1 MTGAMRDTTG
11 QLAEFVAGLRL
22 DAVPTDVREHAKD
35 LLLDAIG
42 CQLAADHGDE
52 TSMFN
57 AMLDAV
63 GGDGPSTV
71 VGDPRTRAMGAAVL
85 LNSFRTTAVTAC
97 DVYAPADLHTTP
109 EVVPPVLA
117 LAERA
122 GSSGADALLA
132 VIAGLEVITRLA
144 RGFDYPEFRR
154 RGWHSPGVVGPLA
167 AAAAS
172 ASILGMGAEATTHAM
187 AVAGSTAAGTWAASS
202 TPTVKFHQSRAA
214 LTGFLSAMLAHE
226 GFTGSSAILT
236 HEQGGLFVAYAPG
249 DTEAVVAN
257 VGHEWELKR
266 ISLRLWPGGA
276 RLQPSMTATS
286 KVQDEDPIGWDEIES
301 VLVRVAPAMGAMQSW
316 AARPRG
322 TFAALAS
329 IPYAVAVTLRYGSPG
344 VEHFGA
350 ASYED
355 PEIVAFLDRITVEG
369 DPEVPALGATV
380 QVTARDGR
388 VRTESVETPKGHPLS
403 PATREE
409 LTAKVRRCTPD
420 RMPPGSVNELIER
433 VRAIED
439 EPNLDRI
446 LELVRI

>member
-1 MTGAMRDTTG
+1 MTDARRDTTAE
-11 QLAEFVAGLRL
+11 LASFVAGLSL
-22 DAVPTDVREHAKD
+22 DAVPKDVREHAKD

-71 VGDPRTRAMGAAVL
+71 VGAPRTRAMAAAVL

-109 EVVPPVLA
+109 EIVPPVVA
-117 LAERA
+117 LAERER
-122 GSSGADALLA
+122 SSGADTLLA
-132 VIAGLEVITRLA
+132 VVAGLEVITRLA

-154 RGWHSPGVVGPLA
+154 RGWHSPGIVGPLA

-172 ASILGMGAEATTHAM
+172 AVVLRMSPEATTHAM

-202 TPTVKFHQSRAA
+202 TPTVKFHQARAS
-214 LTGFLSAMLAHE
+214 LTGFLSAMLAYE

-249 DTEAVVAN
+249 DPAAVVADL
-257 VGHEWELKR
+257 GREWELQR

-276 RLQPSMTATS
+276 RLQPSMTAAS
-286 KVQDEDPIGWDEIES
+286 RVGVEDPIAWEEIES
-301 VLVRVAPAMGAMQSW
+301 VLVKVAPAMGAMQTW
-316 AARPRG
+316 AARPKG

-350 ASYED
+350 ASYEN
-355 PEIVAFLDRITVEG
+355 PEIVDFLEQITVEG
-369 DPEVPALGATV
+369 DADVPTLGATIE
-380 QVTARDGR
+380 VTGKDGR
-388 VRTESVETPKGHPLS
+388 VHAASVETPKGHPRS
-403 PATREE
+403 PATRDE
-409 LTAKVRRCTPD
+409 LTAKVRRCAPQ
-420 RMPPGSVNELIER
+420 RMSAESVDELLKR
-433 VRAIED
+433 VRGIEV

>member
-1 MTGAMRDTTG
+1 MTEAPRDPTG
-11 QLAEFVAGLRL
+11 ELAAFVAGLSL
-22 DAVPTDVREHAKD
+22 DAVPAEVREHAKD

-63 GGDGPSTV
+63 GGEGPSTV
-71 VGDPRTRAMGAAVL
+71 VGDPRTRAMASAVL

-109 EVVPPVLA
+109 EIVPPVIA
-117 LAERA
+117 LAERE
-122 GSSGADALLA
+122 GTSGTDALVA

-172 ASILGMGAEATTHAM
+172 ASILGMGPEATTHAM
-187 AVAGSTAAGTWAASS
+187 AVAGSTSAGTWAASS
-202 TPTVKFHQSRAA
+202 TPTVKFHQSRAS
-214 LTGFLSAMLAHE
+214 LTGFLSAMLAYE

-249 DTEAVVAN
+249 DPEKVVADL
-257 VGHEWELKR
+257 GIDWELHR

-276 RLQPSMTATS
+276 RLQPSMTAAS
-286 KVQDEDPIGWDEIES
+286 RVLSEDPIGWEEIES
-301 VLVRVAPAMGAMQSW
+301 VVVKVAPAMGAMQSW
-316 AARPRG
+316 AARPKG

-355 PEIVAFLDRITVEG
+355 PGIVGFLDRITVEG
-369 DPEVPALGATV
+369 DPDVPALGATLE
-380 QVTARDGR
+380 VTGRDGR
-388 VRTESVETPKGHPLS
+388 VRTASVETPKGHPKS
-403 PATREE
+403 AATRDE
-409 LTAKVRRCTPD
+409 LTAKVRRCAPD
-420 RMPPGSVNELIER
+420 RMSSESVDELTGR

-446 LELVRI
+446 LELVRV

>member
-1 MTGAMRDTTG
+1 MTEAMRDTTG
-11 QLAEFVAGLRL
+11 ELASFVANLNL
-22 DAVPTDVREHAKD
+22 DTVPTDVREHAKD

-52 TSMFN
+52 TTMFN
-57 AMLDAV
+57 SMLDAV

-71 VGDPRTRAMGAAVL
+71 VGDKRTRAMASAVL

-109 EVVPPVLA
+109 EIVPPVLA
-117 LAERA
+117 LAERE
-122 GSSGADALLA
+122 GSTGAEALLA

-154 RGWHSPGVVGPLA
+154 RGWHSPGVVGPLGAA

-172 ASILGMGAEATTHAM
+172 VLGMGPEATTHAM

-214 LTGFLSAMLAHE
+214 LTGFLSAMLANE

-236 HEQGGLFVAYAPG
+236 HEQGGLFVAYGPG
-249 DTEAVVAN
+249 DPEAVVADL
-257 VGHEWELKR
+257 GREWELKR

-276 RLQPSMTATS
+276 RLQPSMTAASTLLD
-286 KVQDEDPIGWDEIES
+286 QHPIDWGEIES
-301 VLVRVAPAMGAMQSW
+301 VLVKVAPAMGAMQSW

-369 DPEVPALGATV
+369 DPDVPALGATV
-380 QVTARDGR
+380 QVTGQDGR
-388 VRTESVETPKGHPLS
+388 VRTASVETPKGHPRS
-403 PATREE
+403 PATRDE
-409 LTAKVRRCTPD
+409 LGAKVQRCAPD
-420 RMPPGSVNELIER
+420 RMNAAAVGELIER
-433 VRAIED
+433 VRVIED

-446 LELVRI
+446 LDLVRV

>member
-1 MTGAMRDTTG
+1 MTEPMRDTTAE
-11 QLAEFVAGLRL
+11 LAAFVAGLEL
-22 DAVPTDVREHAKD
+22 DAVPTEVREHATD

-42 CQLAADHGDE
+42 CELAADHGDE

-71 VGDPRTRAMGAAVL
+71 VGDPRTRAMASAVL

-109 EVVPPVLA
+109 EIVPPVIA
-117 LAERA
+117 LAERE
-122 GSSGADALLA
+122 GSSGADALRA

-154 RGWHSPGVVGPLA
+154 RGWHSPGVVGPLGAA

-172 ASILGMGAEATTHAM
+172 VLGMSPEATTHAM

-202 TPTVKFHQSRAA
+202 TPTVKFHQSRAS
-214 LTGFLSAMLAHE
+214 LTGFLSAMLAYE

-249 DTEAVVAN
+249 DPEAVVADL
-257 VGHEWELKR
+257 GREWELQR

-276 RLQPSMTATS
+276 RLQPSMTASS
-286 KVQDEDPIGWDEIES
+286 KLLDEDPIAWDDIES
-301 VLVRVAPAMGAMQSW
+301 VLVKVAPAMGAMQSW
-316 AARPRG
+316 AARPKG

-329 IPYAVAVTLRYGSPG
+329 IPYAVAVTLRYGSPA

-355 PEIVAFLDRITVEG
+355 PDIAAFLDRITVEG
-369 DPEVPALGATV
+369 DPNVPALGATV
-380 QVTARDGR
+380 DLTGRDGR
-388 VRTESVETPKGHPLS
+388 VRTASVETPKGHRHRRP
-403 PATREE
+403 RETSWPRRSGVAPR
-409 LTAKVRRCTPD
+409 TA
-420 RMPPGSVNELIER
+420 
-433 VRAIED
+433 
-439 EPNLDRI
+439 
-446 LELVRI
+446 

>member
-1 MTGAMRDTTG
+1 MTEAPRDPTAE
-11 QLAEFVAGLRL
+11 LAGFVAGLSL
-22 DAVPTDVREHAKD
+22 EAVPAEVREHAKD

-71 VGDPRTRAMGAAVL
+71 VGDTRRRAMAAAVL
-85 LNSFRTTAVTAC
+85 LNSFRSTAVTAC

-109 EVVPPVLA
+109 EIVPPVIA
-117 LAERA
+117 LAERE
-122 GSSGADALLA
+122 GTNGTDALLA

-172 ASILGMGAEATTHAM
+172 ASVLGMSAEATTHAM

-202 TPTVKFHQSRAA
+202 TPTVKFHQSRAS
-214 LTGFLSAMLAHE
+214 LTGFLSAMLAYE

-249 DTEAVVAN
+249 DPERVVADL
-257 VGHEWELKR
+257 GSEWELER

-276 RLQPSMTATS
+276 RLQPSMTAAS
-286 KVQDEDPIGWDEIES
+286 QVADGIGWDEIDS
-301 VLVRVAPAMGAMQSW
+301 VVVKVAPAMGAMQTW
-316 AARPRG
+316 AARPKG

-329 IPYAVAVTLRYGSPG
+329 IPYAVAVTLRHGSPG

-355 PEIVAFLDRITVEG
+355 PGIVAFLDRITVKG
-369 DPEVPALGATV
+369 DPGVPALGATV
-380 QVTARDGR
+380 EVTGTDGR
-388 VRTESVETPKGHPLS
+388 VRTASVETPKGHPRS
-403 PATREE
+403 PATRDE
-409 LTAKVRRCTPD
+409 LAAKVRRCAPD
-420 RMPPGSVNELIER
+420 RMSSESVEELIRR
-433 VRAIED
+433 VRGIEG
-439 EPNLDRI
+439 EPNLHGI
-446 LELVRI
+446 LELVRV

>member
-1 MTGAMRDTTG
+1 MSGPMRDTTAE
-11 QLAEFVAGLRL
+11 LAAFVAEL
-22 DAVPTDVREHAKD
+22 DLDTVPTDVREHAKD

-52 TSMFN
+52 TGMFN

-63 GGDGPSTV
+63 GGDGKSTV
-71 VGDPRTRAMGAAVL
+71 VGDPRTRAMASAVL

-109 EVVPPVLA
+109 EIIPPVVA
-117 LAERA
+117 LAERER
-122 GSSGADALLA
+122 STGAEVLAA

-154 RGWHSPGVVGPLA
+154 RGWHSPGVVGPLG

-172 ASILGMGAEATTHAM
+172 ASVLGMDKEATTHAM

-202 TPTVKFHQSRAA
+202 TPTVKFHQSRAS
-214 LTGFLSAMLAHE
+214 LTGFLSAMLAYE

-249 DTEAVVAN
+249 DPESVVADL
-257 VGHEWELKR
+257 GRDWELQR

-286 KVQDEDPIGWDEIES
+286 KLLGEAPIGWKEIES

-350 ASYED
+350 GSYED
-355 PEIVAFLDRITVEG
+355 PDIVGFLDRITVEG
-369 DPEVPALGATV
+369 DPNIPALGAMV
-380 QVTARDGR
+380 EVTGKDGR
-388 VRTESVETPKGHPLS
+388 VRMASVEVPMGHPRS
-403 PATREE
+403 PADRTE
-409 LTAKVRRCTPD
+409 LAAKVRRCAPARMTPA
-420 RMPPGSVNELIER
+420 SVDELIDR
-433 VRAIED
+433 VRGIEN
-439 EPNLDRI
+439 EPDLARI

>member
-1 MTGAMRDTTG
+1 MTEPMRDTTAE
-11 QLAEFVAGLRL
+11 LAAFVAGLNL
-22 DAVPTDVREHAKD
+22 DAVPTEVREHATD

-42 CQLAADHGDE
+42 CELAADHGDE

-71 VGDPRTRAMGAAVL
+71 VGDPRTRAMASAVL

-109 EVVPPVLA
+109 EIVPPVIA
-117 LAERA
+117 LAERE
-122 GSSGADALLA
+122 GSTGADALRA

-154 RGWHSPGVVGPLA
+154 RGWHSPGVVGPLGAA

-172 ASILGMGAEATTHAM
+172 VLGMSPEATTHAM

-202 TPTVKFHQSRAA
+202 TPTVKFHQSRAS
-214 LTGFLSAMLAHE
+214 LTGFLSAMLAYE

-249 DTEAVVAN
+249 DPEAVVADL
-257 VGHEWELKR
+257 GREWELRR

-276 RLQPSMTATS
+276 RLQPSMTASS
-286 KVQDEDPIGWDEIES
+286 KLLDEDPIAWDDIES
-301 VLVRVAPAMGAMQSW
+301 VLVKVAPAMGAMQSW
-316 AARPRG
+316 AARPKG

-329 IPYAVAVTLRYGSPG
+329 IPYAVAVTLRYGSPA

-350 ASYED
+350 SSYED
-355 PEIVAFLDRITVEG
+355 ADIVAFLDRITVEG
-369 DPEVPALGATV
+369 DPNVPALGATV
-380 QVTARDGR
+380 DLTARDGR
-388 VRTESVETPKGHPLS
+388 VRTASVETPKGHPTS
-403 PATREE
+403 PATRDE
-409 LTAKVRRCTPD
+409 LAAKVRRCAPD
-420 RMPPGSVNELIER
+420 RMNAESVDELIER
-433 VRAIED
+433 VHGIED

-446 LELVRI
+446 LELVRV